1 MLKQLIKFYQ
11 ISTPAPVLKENK
23 KKLKKLQW
31 ATFFSATAGY
41 GIYYVCR
48 LSLNVVKSRLSKK
61 VYFSETELGIIG
73 AVLFFHICHRKIHQ
87 WISSRP
93 Q

>member
-41 GIYYVCR
+41 GIYYV
-48 LSLNVVKSRLSKK
+48 
-61 VYFSETELGIIG
+61 
-73 AVLFFHICHRKIHQ
+73 
-87 WISSRP
+87 
-93 Q
+93 

>member
-31 ATFFSATAGY
+31 ATFF
-41 GIYYVCR
+41 
-48 LSLNVVKSRLSKK
+48 
-61 VYFSETELGIIG
+61 
-73 AVLFFHICHRKIHQ
+73 
-87 WISSRP
+87 P
-93 Q
+93 QLPDTVFITFADLV

>member
-61 VYFSETELGIIG
+61 VYFQKPNSVSLVPCCFSHMPSENSPMD
-73 AVLFFHICHRKIHQ
+73 F
-87 WISSRP
+87 
-93 Q
+93 